1 VPETVK
7 CFGCGTQV
15 PATSRFCG
23 NCGRLVVDPNTSTV
37 VDEVADDTLL
47 DRLRRVLAGD
57 FEVERELARG
67 GMGIVFRAV
76 DEQAKRPVALKVL
89 SPDLGLTPRAAER
102 FKREGRMVAELEHP
116 NIVPVYRVGQIGGIL
131 FMAMKFVEGRSL
143 DQILDAQGPLP
154 VSAIVLVLQAAARA
168 LFFAHER
175 GIVHRDVKAANILL
189 DRDGHVMVSDFG
201 VALRA
206 SDITLTIDGAVIGT
220 PGYMSPEQCAG
231 QRATPQGDHYSLGM
245 VAFQMLTGAL
255 PFQADTLAGIMHHH
269 FFTPL
274 PDVRV
279 ARDDVSPELA
289 RIIGRLTAKKPADRY
304 STTRDLL
311 TELESLPLETAA
323 RREGERLLRRLAT
336 GDAVD
341 AVTTRS
347 LPALPDTPT
356 LQFDAAP
363 RPRARRSTAWKQ
375 RAWAGTASAVVVLGL
390 AGWVVFR
397 PETSAGNASLG
408 GGSREDSVRAR
419 GSAAVPAPAPAR
431 PRPPVTG
438 LLRLLTSPSDAEILI
453 DGRAR
458 GTGAVLDLPLTTGNR
473 RLQIRA
479 RGYITFDT
487 TITISA
493 DSTISLGRITL
504 RVPEQR
510 P

>member
-1 VPETVK
+1 MVK
-7 CFGCGTQV
+7 CFGCGAAV
-15 PATSRFCG
+15 PETSRFCG

-37 VDEVADDTLL
+37 VDQTVEEDTLL

-89 SPDLGLTPRAAER
+89 SPELGLTPRAAER

-131 FMAMKFVEGRSL
+131 FIAMKFVEGRSL
-143 DQILDAQGPLP
+143 DEILDAQGPLP
-154 VSAIVLVLQAAARA
+154 VPAILLVLHAAARA
-168 LFFAHER
+168 LAFAHER
-175 GIVHRDVKAANILL
+175 SIVHRDVKAANILL
-189 DRDGHVMVSDFG
+189 DHDGRVMVSDFG

-206 SDITLTIDGAVIGT
+206 SDVTLTQDGAVIGT

-245 VAFQMLTGAL
+245 VTFQMLTGAL

-279 ARDDVSPELA
+279 ARDDVPPELA
-289 RIIGRLTAKKPADRY
+289 RILERLTAKKPADRY
-304 STTRDLL
+304 PTTRDLL
-311 TELESLPLETAA
+311 TELETLQLDVAA
-323 RREGERLLRRLAT
+323 RREAEQLLRRLAK
-336 GDAVD
+336 GDAVA
-341 AVTTRS
+341 AVSTRS
-347 LPALPDTPT
+347 LPALPDSPT
-356 LQFDAAP
+356 LQFDVGKGA
-363 RPRARRSTAWKQ
+363 RPRRSRSWKQ
-375 RAWAGTASAVVVLGL
+375 RAWVGAASAVVVLGL

-397 PETSAGNASLG
+397 PATSAGRDSG
-408 GGSREDSVRAR
+408 GGGIVREDSVPPRVA
-419 GSAAVPAPAPAR
+419 APAPAR

-438 LLRLLTSPSDAEILI
+438 RLRLLTTPSNAEILI

-458 GTGAVLDLPLTTGNR
+458 GTGAVLDLPLAAGSR

-487 TITISA
+487 TITVSA
-493 DSTISLGRITL
+493 DSTISLGRIAL
-504 RVPEQR
+504 QVPEQR

>member
-1 VPETVK
+1 MPVDVK
-7 CFGCGTQV
+7 CFGCGAQV

-23 NCGRLVVDPNTSTV
+23 NCGRLVVDPNSSTV
-37 VDEVADDTLL
+37 VDQTAADDTLL

-67 GMGIVFRAV
+67 GMGIVFRAS
-76 DEQAKRPVALKVL
+76 DEQAKRSVALKVL
-89 SPDLGLTPRAAER
+89 SPELGLTPRAAER

-131 FMAMKFVEGRSL
+131 FIAMKFVEGRSL
-143 DQILDAQGPLP
+143 DEILDAQGPLP
-154 VSAIVLVLQAAARA
+154 VPAIVLVLQAAARA
-168 LFFAHER
+168 LAFAHDR
-175 GIVHRDVKAANILL
+175 SIVHRDVKAANILI
-189 DRDGHVMVSDFG
+189 DRDGRVMVSDFG

-206 SDITLTIDGAVIGT
+206 SDVTLTQDGAVIGT

-245 VAFQMLTGAL
+245 VAFEMLTGTL

-279 ARDDVSPELA
+279 ARDDVPADLA
-289 RIIGRLTAKKPADRY
+289 RIIERLTAKKPADRY
-304 STTRDLL
+304 PTTRDLM
-311 TELESLPLETAA
+311 TELELLQLDAAA
-323 RREGERLLRRLAT
+323 RREAEQLLRRLAK
-336 GDAVD
+336 GDAIA

-356 LQFDAAP
+356 LQFDAA
-363 RPRARRSTAWKQ
+363 RKPRARSTSWKQ
-375 RAWAGTASAVVVLGL
+375 RAWAGVASAVVVLGL

-397 PETSAGNASLG
+397 PAVSAGNNSRG
-408 GGSREDSVRAR
+408 GGVAREDSGRAQL
-419 GSAAVPAPAPAR
+419 SAPTPVR

-438 LLRLLTSPSDAEILI
+438 LLRLLTTPSDAEILI

-458 GTGAVLDLPLTTGNR
+458 GRGAVLDLPLAPGSR

-504 RVPEQR
+504 RVREQQ

>member
-1 VPETVK
+1 MSGTVK

-15 PATSRFCG
+15 PETSRFCG

-37 VDEVADDTLL
+37 VDHVAEDTLL

-89 SPDLGLTPRAAER
+89 SPELGLTARAAER

-131 FMAMKFVEGRSL
+131 FIAMKFVEGRSL
-143 DQILDAQGPLP
+143 DEILDAQGPLP
-154 VSAIVLVLQAAARA
+154 VPAIVLVLQAAARA
-168 LFFAHER
+168 LAFAHER
-175 GIVHRDVKAANILL
+175 SIIHRDVKAANILL
-189 DRDGHVMVSDFG
+189 DRDGRVMVTDFG

-206 SDITLTIDGAVIGT
+206 SDITLTADGAVIGT

-245 VAFQMLTGAL
+245 VAFQMLTGRL
-255 PFQADTLAGIMHHH
+255 PFHAETLAGIMHHH

-274 PDVRV
+274 PDVSV
-279 ARDDVSPELA
+279 ARDDVPPALA
-289 RIIGRLTAKKPADRY
+289 HIIARLTAKKPADRY
-304 STTRDLL
+304 PTTRDLL

-323 RREGERLLRRLAT
+323 RREGEQLLRRLAI
-336 GDAVD
+336 GDAV
-341 AVTTRS
+341 AGVTTRE
-347 LPALPDTPT
+347 LPALPDSPT
-356 LQFDAAP
+356 LQFAAA
-363 RPRARRSTAWKQ
+363 ARRSNLRKV
-375 RAWAGTASAVVVLGL
+375 RAWAAAASVVAVLGL
-390 AGWVVFR
+390 AGWIVLR
-397 PETSAGNASLG
+397 PAAGAGKNSLG
-408 GGSREDSVRAR
+408 GAVLRDDSVGAPV
-419 GSAAVPAPAPAR
+419 SAAVPAPAPAR
-431 PRPPVTG
+431 PRPAATG

-458 GTGAVLDLPLTTGNR
+458 GTGAVLDLPLATGTR

-479 RGYITFDT
+479 RGYVPFDT
-487 TITISA
+487 TITVSA
-493 DSTISLGRITL
+493 GGTVSLGRITL
-504 RVPEQR
+504 RVPEQG

>member
-1 VPETVK
+1 MADSVK
-7 CFGCGTQV
+7 CFGCGTRV

-23 NCGRLVVDPNTSTV
+23 NCGRLVVDPNTNTV
-37 VDEVADDTLL
+37 VDEAPGDTLL

-57 FEVERELARG
+57 FEVDQELARG
-67 GMGIVFRAV
+67 GMGIVYRAL
-76 DEQAKRPVALKVL
+76 DEQAKRPVALKIL
-89 SPDLGLTPRAAER
+89 SPELGVTPRAAER

-131 FMAMKFVEGRSL
+131 FIAMKFVEGRSL
-143 DQILDAQGPLP
+143 DEILDAQGPLP
-154 VSAIVLVLQAAARA
+154 VPAIVLVLQAATRA
-168 LFFAHER
+168 LLFAHER

-189 DRDGHVMVSDFG
+189 DRDGNVMVSDFG

-206 SDITLTIDGAVIGT
+206 SDVTLTADGSVIGT

-245 VAFQMLTGAL
+245 VAFQMLTGRL
-255 PFQADTLAGIMHHH
+255 PFQSETLAGIMHHH

-274 PDVRV
+274 PDVSV
-279 ARDDVSPELA
+279 ARDDVPFDLA
-289 RIIGRLTAKKPADRY
+289 RIIARLSAKKPVDRY
-304 STTRDLL
+304 ATTRDLL
-311 TELESLPLETAA
+311 TELESLPLAIAE
-323 RREGERLLRRLAT
+323 RRQGEQLLRRLAR

-356 LQFDAAP
+356 LQFAAAP
-363 RPRARRSTAWKQ
+363 QRPRFWNQ
-375 RAWAGTASAVVVLGL
+375 RAWVGVAAALVVLGL
-390 AGWVVFR
+390 AAWVLFR
-397 PETSAGNASLG
+397 PAASAGH
-408 GGSREDSVRAR
+408 DSVGVAVAAQDSTRAQPP
-419 GSAAVPAPAPAR
+419 AALPAPAPAR
-431 PRPPVTG
+431 ARPPVTG
-438 LLRLLTSPSDAEILI
+438 LLRLLTSPSDAEILV

-458 GTGAVLDLPLTTGNR
+458 GTGAVLDLALAVGSR

-493 DSTISLGRITL
+493 DSTVSLGRIAL
-504 RVPEQR
+504 RVPEQQQ
-510 P
+510 

>member
-1 VPETVK
+1 VPADVK
-7 CFGCGTQV
+7 CFGCGAQV

-37 VDEVADDTLL
+37 VDQTAAEDTLL

-57 FEVERELARG
+57 FEVDRELARG
-67 GMGIVFRAV
+67 GMGIVFRAS
-76 DEQAKRPVALKVL
+76 DEQAKRSVALKVL
-89 SPDLGLTPRAAER
+89 SPELGLTPRAAER

-131 FMAMKFVEGRSL
+131 FIAMKFVEGRSL
-143 DQILDAQGPLP
+143 DEILDTQGPLP
-154 VSAIVLVLQAAARA
+154 VPAIVLVLRAAARA
-168 LFFAHER
+168 LVFAHER
-175 GIVHRDVKAANILL
+175 SIIHRDVKAANILI
-189 DRDGHVMVSDFG
+189 DHDGRVMVSDFG

-206 SDITLTIDGAVIGT
+206 SDITLTTDGAVIGT

-245 VAFQMLTGAL
+245 VAFEMVTGTL

-274 PDVRV
+274 PDIRV
-279 ARDDVSPELA
+279 ARDDLPPQLA
-289 RIIGRLTAKKPADRY
+289 QIIERLSAKKPADRY
-304 STTRDLL
+304 PTTRDLL
-311 TELESLPLETAA
+311 TELESLPLEPAA
-323 RREGERLLRRLAT
+323 RREAEQLLRRLAK
-336 GDAVD
+336 GDAVA

-347 LPALPDTPT
+347 LPALPDSPT
-356 LQFDAAP
+356 LQFDAARKP
-363 RPRARRSTAWKQ
+363 RPRRWVSWKQ
-375 RAWAGTASAVVVLGL
+375 RAWAGVASAVVVLGL

-397 PETSAGNASLG
+397 PAVTAGNASLAG
-408 GGSREDSVRAR
+408 GARQDSGRAVL
-419 GSAAVPAPAPAR
+419 SPVVPAPAR
-431 PRPPVTG
+431 PRPAATG
-438 LLRLLTSPSDAEILI
+438 LLRLLTTPSDAEIRI
-453 DGRAR
+453 DGQAR
-458 GTGAVLDLPLTTGNR
+458 GSGAVLDLPVVPGNR

-487 TITISA
+487 TITVTA

>member
-1 VPETVK
+1 MADSVK

-15 PATSRFCG
+15 PVTSRFCG

-37 VDEVADDTLL
+37 VDQTAQEDSLL

-57 FEVERELARG
+57 FEVESELARG
-67 GMGIVFRAV
+67 GMGIVFRATDV
-76 DEQAKRPVALKVL
+76 QAKRPVALKVL
-89 SPDLGLTPRAAER
+89 SPELGLTVRAAER

-131 FMAMKFVEGRSL
+131 FIAMKFVEGRSL
-143 DQILDAQGPLP
+143 DEILDSQGPLP
-154 VSAIVLVLQAAARA
+154 VPAIVLVLQAATRA
-168 LFFAHER
+168 LLFAHER
-175 GIVHRDVKAANILL
+175 SIVHRDVKAANILL
-189 DRDGHVMVSDFG
+189 DRDGRVMVTDFG

-206 SDITLTIDGAVIGT
+206 SDVTLTADGAVIGT

-245 VAFQMLTGAL
+245 VAFQMLTGTL

-274 PDVRV
+274 PDVGV
-279 ARDDVSPELA
+279 TRDDIPSELA
-289 RIIGRLTAKKPADRY
+289 RILARLTAKKPADRY

-311 TELESLPLETAA
+311 SELESLPLETAA
-323 RREGERLLRRLAT
+323 RREGEQLLKQLAC
-336 GDAVD
+336 GDAVA

-347 LPALPDTPT
+347 LPALPDSPT
-356 LQFDAAP
+356 LQFAQAA
-363 RPRARRSTAWKQ
+363 RSMGWRL
-375 RAWAGTASAVVVLGL
+375 RAWAGVASAVGVLGL
-390 AGWVVFR
+390 AGWALLR
-397 PETSAGNASLG
+397 PAPGAGNTSLG
-408 GGSREDSVRAR
+408 GGIARQDSLRPPV
-419 GSAAVPAPAPAR
+419 SAPVPAR
-431 PRPPVTG
+431 PRPPATG
-438 LLRLLTSPSDAEILI
+438 LLRLLTSPSNAEILI

-458 GTGAVLDLPLTTGNR
+458 GTGAVLDLPLAPGSR

-493 DSTISLGRITL
+493 DSIISLGRITL

>member
-1 VPETVK
+1 VPGTVK
-7 CFGCGTQV
+7 CFGCGAAV
-15 PATSRFCG
+15 PETSRFCG
-23 NCGRLVVDPNTSTV
+23 NCGRLVVDPNTSTI
-37 VDEVADDTLL
+37 VDETAAEDTLL
-47 DRLRRVLAGD
+47 DRLQRVLAGD

-67 GMGIVFRAV
+67 GMGIVFRAI
-76 DEQAKRPVALKVL
+76 DDQAKRAVALKVL
-89 SPDLGLTPRAAER
+89 SPELGLTPRAAER

-131 FMAMKFVEGRSL
+131 FIAMKFVEGRSL
-143 DQILDAQGPLP
+143 DEILDAQGPLP
-154 VSAIVLVLQAAARA
+154 VPAIVLVLQAAARA
-168 LFFAHER
+168 LAFAHDR
-175 GIVHRDVKAANILL
+175 SIVHRDVKAANILI
-189 DRDGHVMVSDFG
+189 DRDGRVMVSDFG

-206 SDITLTIDGAVIGT
+206 SDVTLTQDGAVIGT

-245 VAFQMLTGAL
+245 VAFQMLTGTL

-279 ARDDVSPELA
+279 ARDDVPADLA
-289 RIIGRLTAKKPADRY
+289 RIIERLTAKKPADRY
-304 STTRDLL
+304 PTTRDLM
-311 TELESLPLETAA
+311 TELESLQLGAAA
-323 RREGERLLRRLAT
+323 RREAEQLLRRLAK
-336 GDAVD
+336 GDAIA

-356 LQFDAAP
+356 VPFVSAAP
-363 RPRARRSTAWKQ
+363 RSIFWKQ
-375 RAWAGTASAVVVLGL
+375 RAWVGAASAVVVLGL

-397 PETSAGNASLG
+397 PATSDGRDSLG
-408 GGSREDSVRAR
+408 GGVVREDSVLPQVA
-419 GSAAVPAPAPAR
+419 APAPAR

-438 LLRLLTSPSDAEILI
+438 LLRLLTAPSDAEILI

-458 GTGAVLDLPLTTGNR
+458 GTGAVLDLPLAAGSR

-493 DSTISLGRITL
+493 DSTVSLGRIAL
-504 RVPEQR
+504 RVSEQK

>member
-1 VPETVK
+1 VPADVK
-7 CFGCGTQV
+7 CFGCGAQV

-37 VDEVADDTLL
+37 VDETAGEDTLL

-67 GMGIVFRAV
+67 GMGIVFRAL
-76 DEQAKRPVALKVL
+76 DEQAKRSVALKVL
-89 SPDLGLTPRAAER
+89 SPELGLTPRAAER

-131 FMAMKFVEGRSL
+131 FIAMKFVEGRSL
-143 DQILDAQGPLP
+143 DEILDAQGPLP
-154 VSAIVLVLQAAARA
+154 VLAIVLVLRAAARA
-168 LFFAHER
+168 LLFAHER
-175 GIVHRDVKAANILL
+175 SIIHRDVKAANILI
-189 DRDGHVMVSDFG
+189 DRDGRVMVTDFG

-206 SDITLTIDGAVIGT
+206 SDVTLTADGTVMGT

-245 VAFQMLTGAL
+245 VAFQMLTGTL

-274 PDVRV
+274 PDVTM
-279 ARDDVSPELA
+279 ARDDIPPELA

-311 TELESLPLETAA
+311 TELEALPLESGA
-323 RREGERLLRRLAT
+323 RREGEQLLQRLAT
-336 GDAVD
+336 GEAVA

-347 LPALPDTPT
+347 LPALPDSPT
-356 LQFDAAP
+356 LHFDAARP
-363 RPRARRSTAWKQ
+363 PRALRSMSWKQ
-375 RAWAGTASAVVVLGL
+375 RAWAGAAAAAVLGL

-397 PETSAGNASLG
+397 PAVSAVARQDSTLAQVPVSAS
-408 GGSREDSVRAR
+408 
-419 GSAAVPAPAPAR
+419 APAPAR

-438 LLRLLTSPSDAEILI
+438 LLRLLTTPSDAEILI

-458 GTGAVLDLPLTTGNR
+458 GRGAVLDLPVAPGNR

-479 RGYITFDT
+479 RGYVTFDT
-487 TITISA
+487 TLTIYA
-493 DSTISLGRITL
+493 DSTLSLGRITL
-504 RVPEQR
+504 HLPEQG

>member
-1 VPETVK
+1 MPDSVK
-7 CFGCGTQV
+7 CFGCGTRV

-37 VDEVADDTLL
+37 VDEAPGDTLL
-47 DRLRRVLAGD
+47 DRLRRVLAGE
-57 FEVERELARG
+57 FEVVQELARG

-76 DEQAKRPVALKVL
+76 DEQAKRLVALKVL
-89 SPDLGLTPRAAER
+89 SPELGLTPRAAER

-131 FMAMKFVEGRSL
+131 FIAMKFVEGRSL
-143 DQILDAQGPLP
+143 DEILDTQGPLP
-154 VSAIVLVLQAAARA
+154 VPAIVLVLHEAARA
-168 LFFAHER
+168 LLFAHER

-189 DRDGHVMVSDFG
+189 DRDGNVMVSDFG
-201 VALRA
+201 VALRG
-206 SDITLTIDGAVIGT
+206 SDITLTADGAVIGT

-245 VAFQMLTGAL
+245 VAFQMLTGRL
-255 PFQADTLAGIMHHH
+255 PFQAETLAGIMHHH

-279 ARDDVSPELA
+279 SRDDVPFDLA
-289 RIIGRLTAKKPADRY
+289 RIIGRLTAKKPAERFA
-304 STTRDLL
+304 TTRDLL
-311 TELESLPLETAA
+311 VELESLPLETAE
-323 RREGERLLRRLAT
+323 RRQGEQLLQRLAR

-356 LQFDAAP
+356 LQFASAP
-363 RPRARRSTAWKQ
+363 RRPTFWNQ
-375 RAWAGTASAVVVLGL
+375 RAWAGVATALVGLGL
-390 AGWVVFR
+390 AGWVVLR
-397 PETSAGNASLG
+397 PAASAGH
-408 GGSREDSVRAR
+408 DSVAVAAPD
-419 GSAAVPAPAPAR
+419 SAHLPAALPAPAPAR
-431 PRPPVTG
+431 RRPPVTG
-438 LLRLLTSPSDAEILI
+438 LLRLLTSPSDAEILV

-458 GTGAVLDLPLTTGNR
+458 GTGAVLDLPLAVGSR

-487 TITISA
+487 TITISP
-493 DSTISLGRITL
+493 DSTISLGRIAL

>member
-1 VPETVK
+1 MPETVK
-7 CFGCGTQV
+7 CFGCGSQV
-15 PATSRFCG
+15 PGTSRFCG

-37 VDEVADDTLL
+37 VDDVGEDTLL
-47 DRLRRVLAGD
+47 DRLRRVLGGD
-57 FEVERELARG
+57 FEVEGEFARG

-76 DEQAKRPVALKVL
+76 DEQAKRAVALKVL
-89 SPDLGLTPRAAER
+89 SPELGLTPRAAER

-116 NIVPVYRVGQIGGIL
+116 NIVPVYRVGQTGGIL
-131 FMAMKFVEGRSL
+131 FIAMKFVEGRSL
-143 DQILDAQGPLP
+143 DEILDAQGPLP
-154 VSAIVLVLQAAARA
+154 VPPILLVLQAAARA
-168 LFFAHER
+168 LAFAHER
-175 GIVHRDVKAANILL
+175 SIIHRDVKAANILL
-189 DRDGHVMVSDFG
+189 DHDGRIMVTDFG

-206 SDITLTIDGAVIGT
+206 SDITLTADGAVIGT

-245 VAFQMLTGAL
+245 VAFQMLTGRL
-255 PFQADTLAGIMHHH
+255 PFHAETLAGIMHHH

-274 PDVRV
+274 PDVSA
-279 ARDDVSPELA
+279 ARDDVPPALA
-289 RIIGRLTAKKPADRY
+289 RVIARLTAKKPADRY
-304 STTRDLL
+304 PTTRDLV

-323 RREGERLLRRLAT
+323 RRDGEQLLRRLAK
-336 GDAVD
+336 GDAVA
-341 AVTTRS
+341 AVTTRE
-347 LPALPDTPT
+347 LPALPDSPT
-356 LQFDAAP
+356 LQFAA
-363 RPRARRSTAWKQ
+363 ARRSTFRTL
-375 RAWAGTASAVVVLGL
+375 RAWAAAASVVGVLGL

-397 PETSAGNASLG
+397 PAAVARQNSVG
-408 GGSREDSVRAR
+408 GGVVRDDSVRTPT
-419 GSAAVPAPAPAR
+419 SAAVPAPAPAR
-431 PRPPVTG
+431 PRPPATG

-458 GTGAVLDLPLTTGNR
+458 GRGAVLDLPLATGSR

-479 RGYITFDT
+479 RGYVTFDT

>member
-1 VPETVK
+1 MADSVK

-37 VDEVADDTLL
+37 VDQTAAEDTLL

-57 FEVERELARG
+57 FEVESELARG
-67 GMGIVFRAV
+67 GMGIVFRAL
-76 DEQAKRPVALKVL
+76 DEQAKRSVALKVL
-89 SPDLGLTPRAAER
+89 SPELGLTARAAER

-131 FMAMKFVEGRSL
+131 FIAMKFVEGRSL
-143 DQILDAQGPLP
+143 DEILDAQGPLP
-154 VSAIVLVLQAAARA
+154 VPAILLVLEAAARA
-168 LFFAHER
+168 LLFAHER
-175 GIVHRDVKAANILL
+175 SIVHRDVKAANILI
-189 DRDGHVMVSDFG
+189 DRDGRVMMTDFG

-206 SDITLTIDGAVIGT
+206 ADVTLTADGAVIGT

-245 VAFQMLTGAL
+245 VAFQMLTGTL

-274 PDVRV
+274 PDVNV
-279 ARDDVSPELA
+279 VRDDIPPELA
-289 RIIGRLTAKKPADRY
+289 QIIARLTAKKPAERY
-304 STTRDLL
+304 PTTRDLL
-311 TELESLPLETAA
+311 TEIESMPLDTAA
-323 RREGERLLRRLAT
+323 RREAEQLLRRLAQ
-336 GDAVD
+336 GDPVA

-347 LPALPDTPT
+347 LPALPDSPT
-356 LQFDAAP
+356 LQFDVGK
-363 RPRARRSTAWKQ
+363 RPRARRSTSWKQ
-375 RAWAGTASAVVVLGL
+375 RAWAAVASAAVVLGL

-397 PETSAGNASLG
+397 PAAREGYDSLG
-408 GGSREDSVRAR
+408 GGVVRQDSV
-419 GSAAVPAPAPAR
+419 GTQVHPTPVPAR
-431 PRPPVTG
+431 PRPLATG
-438 LLRLLTSPSDAEILI
+438 LLRLLTTPSDAEILI
-453 DGRAR
+453 DGRVR
-458 GTGAVLDLPLTTGNR
+458 GTGAVLDLPLAAGSR

-493 DSTISLGRITL
+493 DSTILLGRIAL
-504 RVPEQR
+504 RITEQK

>member
-1 VPETVK
+1 MPESVK

-37 VDEVADDTLL
+37 VDQVAEDTLL

-57 FEVERELARG
+57 FEVEREIARG
-67 GMGIVFRAV
+67 GMGIVFRAT
-76 DEQAKRPVALKVL
+76 DEQAKRSVALKVL
-89 SPDLGLTPRAAER
+89 SPELGLTPRAAER

-131 FMAMKFVEGRSL
+131 FIAMKFVEGRSL
-143 DQILDAQGPLP
+143 DEILDAQGPLP
-154 VSAIVLVLQAAARA
+154 VPAIVLVLQAAARA
-168 LFFAHER
+168 LLFAHER
-175 GIVHRDVKAANILL
+175 SIIHRDVKAANILL
-189 DRDGHVMVSDFG
+189 DRDGRVMVSDFG

-206 SDITLTIDGAVIGT
+206 SDITLTTDGAVIGT

-245 VAFQMLTGAL
+245 VAFQMLTGRL
-255 PFQADTLAGIMHHH
+255 PFQAETLAGIMHHH

-274 PDVRV
+274 PDVAV
-279 ARDDVSPELA
+279 ARDDIPPELA
-289 RIIGRLTAKKPADRY
+289 RIIARLTAKKPADRY
-304 STTRDLL
+304 PTTRDLL

-323 RREGERLLRRLAT
+323 RREGEQLLRRLAR
-336 GDAVD
+336 GDAVA

-347 LPALPDTPT
+347 LPPLPDSPT
-356 LQFDAAP
+356 LQFAAA
-363 RPRARRSTAWKQ
+363 ARRSTSWKQ
-375 RAWAGTASAVVVLGL
+375 RAWAGAASAVVVLGL

-397 PETSAGNASLG
+397 PAASAGNGSLG
-408 GGSREDSVRAR
+408 GGVARRDSVRAAV
-419 GSAAVPAPAPAR
+419 SSAVPAPAPTR

-458 GTGAVLDLPLTTGNR
+458 GTGAVLDLPLATGSR

-479 RGYITFDT
+479 RGYIPFDT

>member
-1 VPETVK
+1 MPESVK

-23 NCGRLVVDPNTSTV
+23 NCGRLVVDPNTRTV
-37 VDEVADDTLL
+37 VDETAEDTLL

-76 DEQAKRPVALKVL
+76 DDQAKRPVALKVL
-89 SPDLGLTPRAAER
+89 SPELGLTARAAER

-131 FMAMKFVEGRSL
+131 FIAMKFIEGRSL
-143 DQILDAQGPLP
+143 DEILDAQGPLP
-154 VSAIVLVLQAAARA
+154 VPAILLVLQAAARA
-168 LFFAHER
+168 LLFAHER
-175 GIVHRDVKAANILL
+175 SIVHRDVKAGNILI
-189 DRDGHVMVSDFG
+189 DRDGRVMMTDFG

-206 SDITLTIDGAVIGT
+206 SDVTLTADGAVIGT

-245 VAFQMLTGAL
+245 VAFQMLTGTL

-274 PDVRV
+274 PDVNV
-279 ARDDVSPELA
+279 TRDDIPPDLTQ
-289 RIIGRLTAKKPADRY
+289 IIARLTAKKPQERY
-304 STTRDLL
+304 PTTRDLL
-311 TELESLPLETAA
+311 TEIESVPLDTVA
-323 RREGERLLRRLAT
+323 RREAEQLLRRLAK
-336 GDAVD
+336 GDAID

-347 LPALPDTPT
+347 LPALPDSPT
-356 LQFDAAP
+356 LQFDAGK
-363 RPRARRSTAWKQ
+363 RPLGRRSTWWK
-375 RAWAGTASAVVVLGL
+375 RRTWAGVAGAVAVLGL
-390 AGWVVFR
+390 AGWVVLR
-397 PETSAGNASLG
+397 PAASEG
-408 GGSREDSVRAR
+408 HDSDSVRPPVPATVP
-419 GSAAVPAPAPAR
+419 VPAPTRR
-431 PRPPVTG
+431 PVVTG
-438 LLRLLTSPSDAEILI
+438 LLRLLTTPSNAEILI
-453 DGRAR
+453 DGRVR
-458 GTGAVLDLPLTTGNR
+458 GTGAVLDVPLAAGSR

-479 RGYITFDT
+479 HGYITFDT

-493 DSTISLGRITL
+493 DSTISLGRIAL
-504 RVPEQR
+504 RVPEQK

>member
-1 VPETVK
+1 MASTK
-7 CFGCGTQV
+7 CFGCGAVV
-15 PATSRFCG
+15 PETSRFCG
-23 NCGRLVVDPNTSTV
+23 HCGRLVVDPNTSTV
-37 VDEVADDTLL
+37 VDEAAEDSLL

-89 SPDLGLTPRAAER
+89 SPELGLTARAAER
-102 FKREGRMVAELEHP
+102 FKREGRVVAELEHP
-116 NIVPVYRVGQIGGIL
+116 NIVPVYRVGQTGGIL
-131 FMAMKFVEGRSL
+131 FIAMKFVEGRSL
-143 DQILDAQGPLP
+143 DEILDAQGPLP
-154 VSAIVLVLQAAARA
+154 VPAILLVLQAAARA
-168 LFFAHER
+168 LLFAHER
-175 GIVHRDVKAANILL
+175 SIVHRDVKSANILI
-189 DRDGHVMVSDFG
+189 DRNGHVMVSDFG

-206 SDITLTIDGAVIGT
+206 SDVTLTQDGAVIGT

-245 VAFQMLTGAL
+245 VAFQMLTGTL

-279 ARDDVSPELA
+279 ARDDVPPELVQ
-289 RIIGRLTAKKPADRY
+289 IVEHLTAKKPAERY
-304 STTRDLL
+304 ATTRDLL
-311 TELESLPLETAA
+311 TALEALPLDPAA
-323 RREGERLLRRLAT
+323 RREAEQLLRRLAK
-336 GDAVD
+336 GDAVA

-347 LPALPDTPT
+347 LPALPDSPT
-356 LQFDAAP
+356 LQFDIGK
-363 RPRARRSTAWKQ
+363 RPRGRAMSWSQ
-375 RAWAGTASAVVVLGL
+375 RAWAGVASAVVVLGVV
-390 AGWVVFR
+390 GWVLFR
-397 PETSAGNASLG
+397 PAPGVANGSPGG
-408 GGSREDSVRAR
+408 GGS
-419 GSAAVPAPAPAR
+419 PAPVAATPPPAAPPPVR

-438 LLRLLTSPSDAEILI
+438 LLRLLTTPSDAEILI

-458 GTGAVLDLPLTTGNR
+458 GTGAVLDLPLAIGTR

-487 TITISA
+487 TITITA

>member
-1 VPETVK
+1 MPDNVK
-7 CFGCGTQV
+7 CFACGTRV

-37 VDEVADDTLL
+37 VDEAPGDTLL
-47 DRLRRVLAGD
+47 DRLRRVLAGE
-57 FEVERELARG
+57 FEVDQELARG

-89 SPDLGLTPRAAER
+89 SPELGLTPRAAER

-116 NIVPVYRVGQIGGIL
+116 NIVPVYRVGQIGGML
-131 FMAMKFVEGRSL
+131 FIAMKFVEGRSL
-143 DQILDAQGPLP
+143 DEILDAQGPLP
-154 VSAIVLVLQAAARA
+154 VPAIVLVLQAAARA
-168 LFFAHER
+168 LAFAHER

-189 DRDGHVMVSDFG
+189 DRDGNVMVSDFG
-201 VALRA
+201 VALRG
-206 SDITLTIDGAVIGT
+206 SDITLTADGAVIGT

-245 VAFQMLTGAL
+245 VAFQMLTGTL

-279 ARDDVSPELA
+279 ARDDVPLDLA
-289 RIIGRLTAKKPADRY
+289 RIIDRLTAKRPADRY
-304 STTRDLL
+304 STTRDALS
-311 TELESLPLETAA
+311 ELESLPLETTE
-323 RREGERLLRRLAT
+323 RRQGEQLLRRLAK

-341 AVTTRS
+341 PVTTRS

-356 LQFDAAP
+356 LQFAAAP
-363 RPRARRSTAWKQ
+363 RHPTFWN
-375 RAWAGTASAVVVLGL
+375 WAGVAAALAVLGL

-397 PETSAGNASLG
+397 PAASAGH
-408 GGSREDSVRAR
+408 DSVGAVAAQDSARAR
-419 GSAAVPAPAPAR
+419 PPAALPATAPAR
-431 PRPPVTG
+431 PRPAVTG
-438 LLRLLTSPSDAEILI
+438 LLRLLTSPSDAEILV

-458 GTGAVLDLPLTTGNR
+458 GTGAVLDLPLAVGSR

-487 TITISA
+487 TITISS
-493 DSTISLGRITL
+493 DSTISLGRIAL

>member
-1 VPETVK
+1 MPADVK
-7 CFGCGTQV
+7 CFGCGAQV

-37 VDEVADDTLL
+37 VDQTAAEDTLL

-57 FEVERELARG
+57 FEVDRELARG
-67 GMGIVFRAV
+67 GMGIVFRAS
-76 DEQAKRPVALKVL
+76 DEQAKRSVALKVL
-89 SPDLGLTPRAAER
+89 SPELGLTPRAAER

-131 FMAMKFVEGRSL
+131 FIAMKFVEGRSL
-143 DQILDAQGPLP
+143 DEILDTQGPLP
-154 VSAIVLVLQAAARA
+154 VPAIVLVLRAAARA
-168 LFFAHER
+168 LVFAHER
-175 GIVHRDVKAANILL
+175 SIIHRDVKAANILI
-189 DRDGHVMVSDFG
+189 DHDGRVMVSDFG

-206 SDITLTIDGAVIGT
+206 SDITLTTDGAVIGT

-245 VAFQMLTGAL
+245 VAFEMVTGTL

-274 PDVRV
+274 PDIRV
-279 ARDDVSPELA
+279 ARDDLPPQLA
-289 RIIGRLTAKKPADRY
+289 QIIERLSAKKPADRY
-304 STTRDLL
+304 PTTRDLL
-311 TELESLPLETAA
+311 TELESLPLEPAA
-323 RREGERLLRRLAT
+323 RREAEQLLRRLAK
-336 GDAVD
+336 GDAVA

-347 LPALPDTPT
+347 LPALPDSPT
-356 LQFDAAP
+356 LQFDAA
-363 RPRARRSTAWKQ
+363 RKPRARSTSWKQ
-375 RAWAGTASAVVVLGL
+375 RAWAGVASAVVLGL
-390 AGWVVFR
+390 AGWVVIR
-397 PETSAGNASLG
+397 PAVSAGNNSLG
-408 GGSREDSVRAR
+408 GGVAREDSGRAVL
-419 GSAAVPAPAPAR
+419 SPVVPAPAR
-431 PRPPVTG
+431 PRPAATG
-438 LLRLLTSPSDAEILI
+438 LLRLLTTPSDAEIRI
-453 DGRAR
+453 DGQAR
-458 GTGAVLDLPLTTGNR
+458 GSGAVLDLPVVPGNR

-487 TITISA
+487 TITVTA

>member
-1 VPETVK
+1 MPDSVK
-7 CFGCGTQV
+7 CFGCGTRV

-37 VDEVADDTLL
+37 VDEAPGDTLL
-47 DRLRRVLAGD
+47 DRLRRVLAGE
-57 FEVERELARG
+57 FEVEQELARG
-67 GMGIVFRAV
+67 GMGIVFRAL

-89 SPDLGLTPRAAER
+89 SPELGLTARAAER

-131 FMAMKFVEGRSL
+131 FIAMKFVEGRSL
-143 DQILDAQGPLP
+143 DEILDAQGPLP
-154 VSAIVLVLQAAARA
+154 VPAILLILQAATRA
-168 LFFAHER
+168 LLFAHER

-189 DRDGHVMVSDFG
+189 DRDGNVMVSDFG
-201 VALRA
+201 VALRG
-206 SDITLTIDGAVIGT
+206 SDITLTADGAVIGT

-245 VAFQMLTGAL
+245 VAFQMLTGRL
-255 PFQADTLAGIMHHH
+255 PFQAETLAGIMHHH

-274 PDVRV
+274 PDIRV
-279 ARDDVSPELA
+279 ARDDVPFDLA

-304 STTRDLL
+304 ATTRDLL
-311 TELESLPLETAA
+311 VELESLPLETAE
-323 RREGERLLRRLAT
+323 RRQGEQLLRRLAR
-336 GDAVD
+336 GDAID

-356 LQFDAAP
+356 LQFAAAP
-363 RPRARRSTAWKQ
+363 RRPAFWNQ
-375 RAWAGTASAVVVLGL
+375 RAWAGVATALVVLGL
-390 AGWVVFR
+390 AGWVVLR
-397 PETSAGNASLG
+397 PAAGAG
-408 GGSREDSVRAR
+408 HDSVGAALAAQESARAHPP
-419 GSAAVPAPAPAR
+419 AALPAPAPAR
-431 PRPPVTG
+431 RRPPVTG
-438 LLRLLTSPSDAEILI
+438 LLRLLTTPSDAEILV

-458 GTGAVLDLPLTTGNR
+458 GTGAVLDLPVAVGSR

-487 TITISA
+487 TITISP
-493 DSTISLGRITL
+493 DSTISLGRIAL

>member
-1 VPETVK
+1 MPGTVK

-37 VDEVADDTLL
+37 VDQTAEEDTLL

-57 FEVERELARG
+57 YEVEGELARG

-76 DEQAKRPVALKVL
+76 DEQAKRPIALKVL
-89 SPDLGLTPRAAER
+89 SPELGLTPRAAER

-131 FMAMKFVEGRSL
+131 FIAMKFVEGRSL
-143 DQILDAQGPLP
+143 DEILDAQGPLP
-154 VSAIVLVLQAAARA
+154 VPVIVLVLRASARA
-168 LFFAHER
+168 LSFAHER
-175 GIVHRDVKAANILL
+175 SIVHRDVKAANILL
-189 DRDGHVMVSDFG
+189 DRDGRVMVTDFG

-206 SDITLTIDGAVIGT
+206 SDITLTADGAVIGT

-245 VAFQMLTGAL
+245 VAFQMLTGRL
-255 PFQADTLAGIMHHH
+255 PFHSETLAGIMHHH

-274 PDVRV
+274 PDVSV
-279 ARDDVSPELA
+279 ARDDVPPALA
-289 RIIGRLTAKKPADRY
+289 RIIARLTAKKPADRY
-304 STTRDLL
+304 PTTRDVL
-311 TELESLPLETAA
+311 TELESLPLETEA
-323 RREGERLLRRLAT
+323 RREGEQLLRRLAK
-336 GDAVD
+336 GDAVA

-347 LPALPDTPT
+347 LPALPDSPT
-356 LQFDAAP
+356 LQFAEA
-363 RPRARRSTAWKQ
+363 ARRSTSWKV
-375 RAWAGTASAVVVLGL
+375 RVWAGAASVVAVLGL
-390 AGWVVFR
+390 ASWAVFR
-397 PETSAGNASLG
+397 PAAGAPEHSLG
-408 GGSREDSVRAR
+408 GGVTREDSGRAPV
-419 GSAAVPAPAPAR
+419 SAAVPGPVPAR
-431 PRPPVTG
+431 PRPPATG

-458 GTGAVLDLPLTTGNR
+458 GVGAVLDLPLATGTR

-479 RGYITFDT
+479 RGYVPFDT